1 MNWTSVLCP
10 EERQALVE
18 PASFG
23 DISSSS
29 ARSALSQL
37 ISHQAVPTSCYY
49 SLTLPR
55 ALMASPFLMC
65 TLSHHT
71 WRAPK
76 GKWDTIT
83 PGPPCQRR
91 VSLSCSIT
99 PSFPLPSQGPAA
111 QQAQCQLLLPW
122 LRTIARSVL

>member
-1 MNWTSVLCP
+1 MNWTSILCP

-18 PASFG
+18 PASCE

-49 SLTLPR
+49 SNITKSTHGITILDVHLIPPHMERSQGQVGYNYSWPTVSE
-55 ALMASPFLMC
+55 ACVPFLQ
-65 TLSHHT
+65 HH
-71 WRAPK
+71 P
-76 GKWDTIT
+76 ILPT
-83 PGPPCQRR
+83 P
-91 VSLSCSIT
+91 
-99 PSFPLPSQGPAA
+99 FPRPAA